1 MSLPLKALTT
11 AVYERLS
18 GDDGAGLGVSA
29 DVFYAGS
36 KEATTRYVAI
46 QIPTSNRRVTKT
58 TTGRTSIVALR
69 CHTEHPAGQAKPLPA
84 FELAS
89 EANDSLHGAP
99 LDLGTDHNLLYLPEP
114 QDAPP
119 EQYDI
124 DDATRAMDVV
134 LRYDLMTQRQ

>member
-1 MSLPLKALTT
+1 MLDSLS
-11 AVYERLS
+11 RI
-18 GDDGAGLGVSA
+18 DN
-29 DVFYAGS
+29 
-36 KEATTRYVAI
+36 
-46 QIPTSNRRVTKT
+46 TSRRVTKT

-89 EANDSLHGAP
+89 EANGSLQGAA

-114 QDAPP
+114 QDVPP

>member
-18 GDDGAGLGVSA
+18 GDDGAGLGVSG

-36 KEATTRYVAI
+36 KEATTKYVAI

-58 TTGRTSIVALR
+58 TIGRTSVVALR
-69 CHTEHPAGQAKPLPA
+69 CHTEHPAGQAKPLPV
-84 FELAS
+84 FDLAS
-89 EANDSLHGAP
+89 EANGSLHGAP

-114 QDAPP
+114 QDTPP

>member
-11 AVYERLS
+11 AVYERLA
-18 GDDGAGLGVSA
+18 GEDGAGLGVSA

-89 EANDSLHGAP
+89 EANYSLHGAP